1 MRYAP
6 RVQIKNVE
14 FEQSA
19 PSLAACPPPSLP
31 EFAFIGRSNVGKS
44 SLLNLIANRKQ
55 LAYVSATP
63 GHTKLINHFRVDKAW
78 YLVDLPGY
86 GYAKVA
92 REDRSKFSAFV
103 ADYLENRETLELVFL
118 LIDSRHEPQKMDLDF
133 VDWLADA
140 EVPFVVV
147 FTKSD
152 AVSKTKLAHHMELF
166 RAEMAARFEQVPEMF
181 ATSASEREGR
191 GPLLK
196 LIASILEDER

>member
-1 MRYAP
+1 M
-6 RVQIKNVE
+6 QLKNAE
-14 FEQSA
+14 FEISA
-19 PSLAACPPPSLP
+19 PSLAACPEPSLP

-44 SLLNLIANRKQ
+44 SLLNL
-55 LAYVSATP
+55 LAGRHNLARVSATP
-63 GHTKLINHFRVDKAW
+63 GHTKLINFFRVDDAW

-103 ADYLENRETLELVFL
+103 ADYLAHRESLELVFL
-118 LIDSRHEPQKMDLDF
+118 LIDSRHEPQKLDLEF

-152 AVSKTKLAHHMELF
+152 AVSKTKLARHMDLF
-166 RAEMAARFEQVPEMF
+166 RAEMAARFEQAPEMF
-181 ATSASEREGR
+181 ATSATAHEGR
-191 GPLLK
+191 SALLK
-196 LIASILEDER
+196 LIGGIVRPEN

>member
-1 MRYAP
+1 MQLRNAKFEMSAP
-6 RVQIKNVE
+6 R
-14 FEQSA
+14 
-19 PSLAACPPPSLP
+19 LAACPEPSLP

-44 SLLNLIANRKQ
+44 SLLNL
-55 LAYVSATP
+55 LAGQEKLARVSATP
-63 GHTKLINHFRVDKAW
+63 GHTKLINFFRVDDAW

-103 ADYLENRETLELVFL
+103 ADYLAHRESLRLVFL
-118 LIDSRHEPQKMDLDF
+118 LIDSRHEPQKIDLEF

-152 AVSKTKLAHHMELF
+152 AVTSTKLARHMELF
-166 RAEMAARFEQVPEMF
+166 RTEMSNRFEQTPPVF
-181 ATSASEREGR
+181 ATSATAREGR
-191 GPLLK
+191 GALLT
-196 LIASILEDER
+196 LIGEILREESPAP